1 MEKNYYDRV
10 HRADNLTNEL
20 NALYHKVS
28 VKLGVSDSTMLVLYT
43 AYKYGGKCLLRD
55 VYYESGTCKQ
65 TINSAVRKLERE
77 GILYLE
83 RLNGKT
89 KRVCLTERGT
99 AYAKKTA
106 ARMLELENS
115 AFDGWEESEIEQY
128 LSLTG
133 KYVAA
138 FAEQVAK
145 L

>member
-1 MEKNYYDRV
+1 MKTTHYDRV
-10 HRADNLTNEL
+10 HKIDNLTNEL
-20 NALYHKVS
+20 NALYHKAS
-28 VKLGVSDSTMLVLYT
+28 VKLGVSDSVMLVLYT

-55 VYYESGTCKQ
+55 IYYESGTCKQ
-65 TINSAVRKLERE
+65 TINSAVRKLEGE
-77 GILYLE
+77 EVLYLE

-89 KRVCLTERGT
+89 KRVCLTEHGM
-99 AYAKKTA
+99 AYAQKTA
-106 ARMLELENS
+106 ARMLELENN

-138 FAEQVAK
+138 FGEQVAK